1 VRSIQKIGFE
11 LLVITEPVRFRNW
24 SFRAIGEGFLPDDLR
39 SSTCECA
46 TALPNALTAISDNP
60 IANLIK
66 RVVLSCMTIFHNLV
80 APHYGKHVPRN
91 VIGVTPPIQVS
102 RRSEAQTD

>member
-1 VRSIQKIGFE
+1 MTCG
-11 LLVITEPVRFRNW
+11 
-24 SFRAIGEGFLPDDLR
+24 

-66 RVVLSCMTIFHNLV
+66 RVALSCMTIFHNLV
-80 APHYGKHVPRN
+80 GETRPEECDGRHTADTSKQAERG
-91 VIGVTPPIQVS
+91 
-102 RRSEAQTD
+102 AD

>member
-1 VRSIQKIGFE
+1 MTCG
-11 LLVITEPVRFRNW
+11 
-24 SFRAIGEGFLPDDLR
+24 

-66 RVVLSCMTIFHNLV
+66 RVVLSGMTIFTSEFN
-80 APHYGKHVPRN
+80 
-91 VIGVTPPIQVS
+91 
-102 RRSEAQTD
+102 RSMQHGS